1 MVSGLFGTAAL
12 LYSGGERIGQ
22 VIAAGLAWVRLVTLS
37 EFVPLLL
44 DVAAGI
50 VALLGLVLGVFSIP
64 LEFKKYRFRATY
76 EQLFDVW
83 RALGS
88 GPHSRAAEKGAP
100 EYENSGYL
108 LWFLAYRLYIYVHP
122 DPRRHAD
129 PESHHKLGQLVR
141 LCRTGDLR
149 AAQKLYPPRRNRSNR
164 ELLALVLRRCRRR
177 WRRRLRVRRAL
188 ST

>member
-1 MVSGLFGTAAL
+1 MVSGLFGTAAF
-12 LYSGGERIGQ
+12 LYAGGERIGQ

-50 VALLGLVLGVFSIP
+50 VALIGVVLGLLSLP
-64 LEFKKYRFRATY
+64 LEFKKYRFRATHD
-76 EQLFDVW
+76 QLFDVW

-88 GPHSRAAEKGAP
+88 GPFSRAAEEGAP
-100 EYENSGYL
+100 EYENSAHL

-122 DPRRHAD
+122 DPKRHVD

-141 LCRTGDLR
+141 LCQAGDLK
-149 AAQKLYPPRRNRSNR
+149 AAQELYPPQRNRSNR
-164 ELLALVLRRCRRR
+164 GLLALVLRRCRRR
-177 WRRRLRVRRAL
+177 WRRRVRRAL
-188 ST
+188 TT